1 MKKRIIS
8 CILTVLI
15 LASVLPANAFAD
27 SSVIHRQIHIN
38 PLYKDVVDQKQLF
51 STLNGAPRL
60 YSDTQPQEAGSADEA
75 AVILRKGMENREARI
90 AIRCPAD
97 AITPT
102 DGILDEIVEKAM
114 EETGVPTQGDYI
126 RWTYAGW
133 SGSCSLESDDE
144 GLHYVFVYDCKYY
157 TTAAQEAEL
166 SEKID
171 SVLQSLDINDES
183 SDYDVIC
190 AVYDYICANVSYD
203 YDNLNDSEYLLKYT
217 AYAAMINKTAV
228 CQGYS
233 ALMYRMLQQKN
244 IDCRLIPGSNH
255 AWNIVAIDGVYY
267 NADSTWDAGR
277 DPKNY
282 AYFLCGDSDFA
293 EHTRYSEYSTEE
305 FYRLYPMAE
314 TKYVV
319 CPSHSY
325 GAWVTTKAPTCTE
338 SGIETRTCA
347 KCGASEDRAI
357 PATGHHYDAVAT
369 APTCTEKGYTTH
381 TCACGDSYTDSST
394 DALGHNYGA
403 WEQTKAPT
411 CTVKGTEVRI
421 CTRCN
426 ASETRN
432 VDALGHSFIHYAE
445 KAATCTTDG
454 WAAYDTCSRCG
465 YSTYRQIP
473 AAGHHYDAVATAPT
487 CTERGYTTHTC
498 VCGISYTD
506 SYTDAV
512 GHNYKAGIC
521 TICGAL
527 DPERRPASPQIMIT
541 TESGRPKISWD
552 AVNGADKYWVY
563 RSVDGETF
571 DYYTRTDKPSFTDG
585 STSIGT
591 TYHYAVKAVAVLGE
605 RDVSSGRSTAQSI
618 QCRPA
623 APSVSIYRAS
633 GKPQLKWNAVSGA
646 AKYWVYRS
654 TDGMNFKYYDSTAKT
669 SYTNTGALLGT
680 KYHYRVKAVA
690 VVNGKNVASAY
701 NGTKSLF
708 TTPAAP
714 GVSIYRV
721 NGKPQLKWS
730 AVTGAEKY
738 WIYRSTDGVNFKYY
752 DSTTGTSYTN
762 CIAASGTEY
771 YYKVKAAAVVN
782 GKDVASDFSNTK
794 SLFTTPA
801 APSVSITTSKGKP
814 KLTWKAVKGAD
825 NYYIYRST
833 DGKNFKYYNE
843 TDEAGYTNYSTNI
856 GTTYYYKVRAVK
868 TIDGNDHK
876 SDFSAVRSIQCRPAA
891 VNLSISRSYGKPKL
905 TWDAVADADKYWIYR
920 SIDGKNFKCYDTT
933 TKTSYINSGAAFNT
947 IYCYKVKAVKVV
959 NGRNVVSGSGSA
971 KSVITAL
978 AKPSVSI
985 TTSDGKPY
993 ISWDAVDGATG
1004 YYVFRSTDGK
1014 NYSVLGYTTR
1024 TNYTNTAS
1032 NAGTTYYY
1040 KVKADSSNTKTAICA
1055 NSDKTAEKLVE
1066 QAKSWLGCKE
1076 SDGSNEEIIDTYNG
1090 HEPVARGLKLGYKD
1104 PWCAA
1109 FVSACAIKTGMT
1121 DIIPTECGC
1130 GTMVKLFKKLGA
1142 WDENDGRIPNVG
1154 DIIFFDWDDSG
1165 YGDNDGFPGHVG
1177 IVEKVSGT
1185 EITVIDGNNKNDAV
1199 ERRTVQ
1205 INGRFIRGYGVPK
1218 YSGFRSGD
1226 TRSDYSNAVSVRCG
1240 LTAPT
1245 PSITTSEGKPKL
1257 TWSAVPGAAKYWVYR
1272 STDGKSFS
1280 YLNSTVG
1287 TSYTDSDA
1295 KKNTKYYYKVKAV
1308 YSSNSDMNSALSA
1321 AVSIKATK

>member
-102 DGILDEIVEKAM
+102 DGILDEIAEKAM

-133 SGSCSLESDDE
+133 SGSYSLESDDE

-267 NADSTWDAGR
+267 NADSTWDAGK

-347 KCGASEDRAI
+347 KCGVSENRAI

-381 TCACGDSYTDSST
+381 TCACGDSYTDSS
-394 DALGHNYGA
+394 
-403 WEQTKAPT
+403 
-411 CTVKGTEVRI
+411 
-421 CTRCN
+421 
-426 ASETRN
+426 
-432 VDALGHSFIHYAE
+432 
-445 KAATCTTDG
+445 
-454 WAAYDTCSRCG
+454 
-465 YSTYRQIP
+465 
-473 AAGHHYDAVATAPT
+473 
-487 CTERGYTTHTC
+487 
-498 VCGISYTD
+498 
-506 SYTDAV
+506 TDAV

-541 TESGRPKISWD
+541 TESGRPKISWN

-571 DYYTRTDKPSFTDG
+571 DYYARTDKPSFTDG

-591 TYHYAVKAVAVLGE
+591 TYYYAVKAVAVLGG

-654 TDGMNFKYYDSTAKT
+654 TDGVNFKYYDSTAKT

-690 VVNGKNVASAY
+690 VVNGKNVASADS
-701 NGTKSLF
+701 GTKSLF

-825 NYYIYRST
+825 KYYIYRST

-920 SIDGKNFKCYDTT
+920 STDGKNFKCYDTT

-1040 KVKADSSNTKTAICA
+1040 KVKADNSNTKTAICA

-1287 TSYTDSDA
+1287 TSYTDSGA

>member
-90 AIRCPAD
+90 AFRCPAD

-102 DGILDEIVEKAM
+102 DGILDEIAEKAM

-133 SGSCSLESDDE
+133 NGSYSLESDDE

-293 EHTRYSEYSTEE
+293 GHTRYSEYSTEE
-305 FYRLYPMAE
+305 FYRLYPMAK

-394 DALGHNYGA
+394 DA
-403 WEQTKAPT
+403 
-411 CTVKGTEVRI
+411 
-421 CTRCN
+421 
-426 ASETRN
+426 
-432 VDALGHSFIHYAE
+432 
-445 KAATCTTDG
+445 
-454 WAAYDTCSRCG
+454 
-465 YSTYRQIP
+465 
-473 AAGHHYDAVATAPT
+473 
-487 CTERGYTTHTC
+487 
-498 VCGISYTD
+498 
-506 SYTDAV
+506 V

-541 TESGRPKISWD
+541 TESGRPKISWN
-552 AVNGADKYWVY
+552 AVNGADKYWIY
-563 RSVDGETF
+563 RSVDGVTF
-571 DYYTRTDKPSFTDG
+571 DYYARTDKPSFTDG

-591 TYHYAVKAVAVLGE
+591 TYHYAVKAVAVLGG

-623 APSVSIYRAS
+623 APSVRIYRVN

-654 TDGMNFKYYDSTAKT
+654 TDGVNFKYYDSTAKT
-669 SYTNTGALLGT
+669 SYANTGALLGT

-825 NYYIYRST
+825 KYYIYRST

-920 SIDGKNFKCYDTT
+920 STDGKNFKCYDTT

>member
-1 MKKRIIS
+1 M
-8 CILTVLI
+8 LI

-51 STLNGAPRL
+51 STLNSAPRL

-102 DGILDEIVEKAM
+102 DGILDEIAEKAM

-305 FYRLYPMAE
+305 FYRLYPMAK

-347 KCGASEDRAI
+347 KCGVSENRAI

-381 TCACGDSYTDSST
+381 TCACG
-394 DALGHNYGA
+394 L
-403 WEQTKAPT
+403 
-411 CTVKGTEVRI
+411 
-421 CTRCN
+421 
-426 ASETRN
+426 
-432 VDALGHSFIHYAE
+432 
-445 KAATCTTDG
+445 
-454 WAAYDTCSRCG
+454 
-465 YSTYRQIP
+465 
-473 AAGHHYDAVATAPT
+473 
-487 CTERGYTTHTC
+487 
-498 VCGISYTD
+498 SYTD

-527 DPERRPASPQIMIT
+527 DLERRPASPQIMIT
-541 TESGRPKISWD
+541 TESGRPKISWN
-552 AVNGADKYWVY
+552 AINGADKYWVY

-591 TYHYAVKAVAVLGE
+591 TYYYAVKAVAVLGG

-654 TDGMNFKYYDSTAKT
+654 TDGVNFKYYDSTTKT

-690 VVNGKNVASAY
+690 VVNGKNVASADS
-701 NGTKSLF
+701 GTKSLF

-825 NYYIYRST
+825 KYWIYRST

-920 SIDGKNFKCYDTT
+920 STDGKNFKCYDTT

>member
-133 SGSCSLESDDE
+133 SGSYSLESDDE
-144 GLHYVFVYDCKYY
+144 GLYYVFVYDCKYY

-267 NADSTWDAGR
+267 NVDSTWDAGR

-305 FYRLYPMAE
+305 FYCLYPMAE

-347 KCGASEDRAI
+347 KCGVSENRA
-357 PATGHHYDAVAT
+357 
-369 APTCTEKGYTTH
+369 
-381 TCACGDSYTDSST
+381 
-394 DALGHNYGA
+394 
-403 WEQTKAPT
+403 
-411 CTVKGTEVRI
+411 
-421 CTRCN
+421 
-426 ASETRN
+426 
-432 VDALGHSFIHYAE
+432 
-445 KAATCTTDG
+445 
-454 WAAYDTCSRCG
+454 
-465 YSTYRQIP
+465 IP

-498 VCGISYTD
+498 VCGLSYTD
-506 SYTDAV
+506 SYTDAA

-541 TESGRPKISWD
+541 TESGRPKISWN

-571 DYYTRTDKPSFTDG
+571 DYYARTDKPSFTDG

-591 TYHYAVKAVAVLGE
+591 TYYYAVKAVAVLGG

-654 TDGMNFKYYDSTAKT
+654 TDGVNFKYYDSTAKT

-690 VVNGKNVASAY
+690 VVNGKNVASADS
-701 NGTKSLF
+701 GTKSLF

-920 SIDGKNFKCYDTT
+920 STDGKNFKCYDTT

-959 NGRNVVSGSGSA
+959 NGRNVASGSGSA

-1040 KVKADSSNTKTAICA
+1040 KVKADNSNTKTAICA

-1287 TSYTDSDA
+1287 TSYTDSGA

>member
-102 DGILDEIVEKAM
+102 DGILDEIAEKAM

-166 SEKID
+166 SKKID

-347 KCGASEDRAI
+347 KCGVSENRAI

-381 TCACGDSYTDSST
+381 TCACG
-394 DALGHNYGA
+394 L
-403 WEQTKAPT
+403 
-411 CTVKGTEVRI
+411 
-421 CTRCN
+421 
-426 ASETRN
+426 
-432 VDALGHSFIHYAE
+432 
-445 KAATCTTDG
+445 
-454 WAAYDTCSRCG
+454 
-465 YSTYRQIP
+465 
-473 AAGHHYDAVATAPT
+473 
-487 CTERGYTTHTC
+487 
-498 VCGISYTD
+498 SYTD

-541 TESGRPKISWD
+541 TESGRPKISWN
-552 AVNGADKYWVY
+552 AVNGADKYWIY

-571 DYYTRTDKPSFTDG
+571 DYYARTDKPSFTDG

-591 TYHYAVKAVAVLGE
+591 TYYYAVKAVAVLGG

-623 APSVSIYRAS
+623 APSVRIYRVN

-646 AKYWVYRS
+646 AEYWVYRS
-654 TDGMNFKYYDSTAKT
+654 TDGVNFKYYDSTAKT

-794 SLFTTPA
+794 SLFTTPE

-825 NYYIYRST
+825 KYYIYRST

-920 SIDGKNFKCYDTT
+920 STDGKNFKYYDTT

-1040 KVKADSSNTKTAICA
+1040 KVKADNSNTKTAICA

-1308 YSSNSDMNSALSA
+1308 YSSNSDMNSARSA

>member
-102 DGILDEIVEKAM
+102 DGILDEIAEKAL

-133 SGSCSLESDDE
+133 SGSYSLESDDE

-203 YDNLNDSEYLLKYT
+203 YDNLDDSEYLLKYT

-305 FYRLYPMAE
+305 FYRLYPMAK

-347 KCGASEDRAI
+347 KCGVSENRAI
-357 PATGHHYDAVAT
+357 PATGHHYD
-369 APTCTEKGYTTH
+369 
-381 TCACGDSYTDSST
+381 S
-394 DALGHNYGA
+394 
-403 WEQTKAPT
+403 
-411 CTVKGTEVRI
+411 
-421 CTRCN
+421 
-426 ASETRN
+426 
-432 VDALGHSFIHYAE
+432 
-445 KAATCTTDG
+445 
-454 WAAYDTCSRCG
+454 
-465 YSTYRQIP
+465 
-473 AAGHHYDAVATAPT
+473 VATAPT

-498 VCGISYTD
+498 VCGLSYTD
-506 SYTDAV
+506 SYTDAA

-541 TESGRPKISWD
+541 TESGRPKISWN
-552 AVNGADKYWVY
+552 AVNGADKYWIY

-571 DYYTRTDKPSFTDG
+571 DYYARTDKPSFTDG

-591 TYHYAVKAVAVLGE
+591 TYYYAVKAVAVLGG
-605 RDVSSGRSTAQSI
+605 RDVPSGRSTAQSI

-654 TDGMNFKYYDSTAKT
+654 TDGVNFKYYDSTAKT

-690 VVNGKNVASAY
+690 VVNGKNVASADS
-701 NGTKSLF
+701 GTKSLF

-730 AVTGAEKY
+730 AVTGAAKY

-782 GKDVASDFSNTK
+782 GKDIASDFSNTK

-825 NYYIYRST
+825 KYYIYRST

-920 SIDGKNFKCYDTT
+920 STDGKNFKCYDTT
-933 TKTSYINSGAAFNT
+933 TKTIYINSGAAFNT

-1040 KVKADSSNTKTAICA
+1040 KVKADNSNTKTAICA

-1142 WDENDGRIPNVG
+1142 WDENDGRIPNMG

-1287 TSYTDSDA
+1287 TSYTDSGA
-1295 KKNTKYYYKVKAV
+1295 KKNTMYYYKVKAV

>member
-90 AIRCPAD
+90 EIRCPAD

-102 DGILDEIVEKAM
+102 DGILDEIAEKAM

-133 SGSCSLESDDE
+133 SGSYSLESDDE

-190 AVYDYICANVSYD
+190 AVYDYICTNVSYD

-267 NADSTWDAGR
+267 NADSTWDAGK

-314 TKYVV
+314 TKYAV

-325 GAWVTTKAPTCTE
+325 GAWEQTKAPTCTE

-347 KCGASEDRAI
+347 KCGVSENRAI
-357 PATGHHYDAVAT
+357 PAT
-369 APTCTEKGYTTH
+369 
-381 TCACGDSYTDSST
+381 
-394 DALGHNYGA
+394 
-403 WEQTKAPT
+403 
-411 CTVKGTEVRI
+411 
-421 CTRCN
+421 
-426 ASETRN
+426 
-432 VDALGHSFIHYAE
+432 
-445 KAATCTTDG
+445 
-454 WAAYDTCSRCG
+454 
-465 YSTYRQIP
+465 
-473 AAGHHYDAVATAPT
+473 GHHYDAVATAPT

-498 VCGISYTD
+498 ACGLSYTD
-506 SYTDAV
+506 SYTDAA

-541 TESGRPKISWD
+541 TESGRPKISWN

-571 DYYTRTDKPSFTDG
+571 DYYARTDKPSFTDG

-591 TYHYAVKAVAVLGE
+591 TYYYAVKAVAVLGG

-654 TDGMNFKYYDSTAKT
+654 TDGVNFKYYDSTAKT

-690 VVNGKNVASAY
+690 VVNGKNVASADS
-701 NGTKSLF
+701 GTKSLF

-730 AVTGAEKY
+730 AVTGAAKY

-920 SIDGKNFKCYDTT
+920 STDGKNFKCYDTT

-1040 KVKADSSNTKTAICA
+1040 KVKADNSNTKTAICA

-1185 EITVIDGNNKNDAV
+1185 KITVIDGNNKNDAV

-1287 TSYTDSDA
+1287 TSYTDSGA

-1308 YSSNSDMNSALSA
+1308 YSSNSDLNSARSA

>member
-102 DGILDEIVEKAM
+102 DGILDEIAEKAM

-133 SGSCSLESDDE
+133 SGSYSLESDDE

-305 FYRLYPMAE
+305 FYRLYPMAK

-347 KCGASEDRAI
+347 KCGVSENRAI

-381 TCACGDSYTDSST
+381 TCACGDSYTDSS
-394 DALGHNYGA
+394 
-403 WEQTKAPT
+403 
-411 CTVKGTEVRI
+411 
-421 CTRCN
+421 
-426 ASETRN
+426 
-432 VDALGHSFIHYAE
+432 
-445 KAATCTTDG
+445 
-454 WAAYDTCSRCG
+454 
-465 YSTYRQIP
+465 
-473 AAGHHYDAVATAPT
+473 
-487 CTERGYTTHTC
+487 
-498 VCGISYTD
+498 
-506 SYTDAV
+506 TDAV

-571 DYYTRTDKPSFTDG
+571 DYYARTDKPSFTDG

-591 TYHYAVKAVAVLGE
+591 TYYYAVKAVAVLGG

-623 APSVSIYRAS
+623 APSVSIYRVN

-654 TDGMNFKYYDSTAKT
+654 TDGVNFKYYDSTAKT

-771 YYKVKAAAVVN
+771 YYKVKAAAVEN
-782 GKDVASDFSNTK
+782 GKNVASDFSNTK

-825 NYYIYRST
+825 KYYIYRST

-920 SIDGKNFKCYDTT
+920 STDGKNFKCYDTT

-1040 KVKADSSNTKTAICA
+1040 KVKADNSNTKTAICA

-1142 WDENDGRIPNVG
+1142 WDENDGRIPNIG

-1185 EITVIDGNNKNDAV
+1185 KITVIDGNNKNDAV

-1287 TSYTDSDA
+1287 TSYTDSGA

-1308 YSSNSDMNSALSA
+1308 YSSNSDMNSARSA

>member
-347 KCGASEDRAI
+347 KCGVSENRAI

-381 TCACGDSYTDSST
+381 TCACGD
-394 DALGHNYGA
+394 
-403 WEQTKAPT
+403 
-411 CTVKGTEVRI
+411 
-421 CTRCN
+421 
-426 ASETRN
+426 
-432 VDALGHSFIHYAE
+432 
-445 KAATCTTDG
+445 
-454 WAAYDTCSRCG
+454 
-465 YSTYRQIP
+465 
-473 AAGHHYDAVATAPT
+473 
-487 CTERGYTTHTC
+487 
-498 VCGISYTD
+498 SYTD

-541 TESGRPKISWD
+541 TESGRPKISWN
-552 AVNGADKYWVY
+552 AVNGADKYWIY

-571 DYYTRTDKPSFTDG
+571 DYYARTDKPSFTDG

-591 TYHYAVKAVAVLGE
+591 TYYYAVKAVAVLGG

-654 TDGMNFKYYDSTAKT
+654 TDGVNFKYYDSTAKT

-690 VVNGKNVASAY
+690 VVNGKNVASADS
-701 NGTKSLF
+701 GTKSLF

-730 AVTGAEKY
+730 AVTGAAKY

-771 YYKVKAAAVVN
+771 YYKVKAAAVEN
-782 GKDVASDFSNTK
+782 GKNVASDFSNTK

-825 NYYIYRST
+825 KYYIYRST

-920 SIDGKNFKCYDTT
+920 STDGKNFKCYDTT

-1040 KVKADSSNTKTAICA
+1040 KVKADNSNTKTAICA

>member
-102 DGILDEIVEKAM
+102 DGILDEIAEKAM

-133 SGSCSLESDDE
+133 SGSYSLESDDE

-394 DALGHNYGA
+394 DA
-403 WEQTKAPT
+403 
-411 CTVKGTEVRI
+411 
-421 CTRCN
+421 
-426 ASETRN
+426 
-432 VDALGHSFIHYAE
+432 
-445 KAATCTTDG
+445 
-454 WAAYDTCSRCG
+454 
-465 YSTYRQIP
+465 
-473 AAGHHYDAVATAPT
+473 
-487 CTERGYTTHTC
+487 
-498 VCGISYTD
+498 
-506 SYTDAV
+506 V

-541 TESGRPKISWD
+541 TESGRPKISWN

-571 DYYTRTDKPSFTDG
+571 DYYARTDKPSFTDG

-591 TYHYAVKAVAVLGE
+591 TYHYAVRAVAVLGG

-654 TDGMNFKYYDSTAKT
+654 TDGVNFKYYDSTAKT

-825 NYYIYRST
+825 NYWIYRST

-920 SIDGKNFKCYDTT
+920 STDGKNFKCYDTT

-1040 KVKADSSNTKTAICA
+1040 KVKADNSNTKTAICA

-1177 IVEKVSGT
+1177 VVEKVSGT
-1185 EITVIDGNNKNDAV
+1185 KITVIDGNNKNDAV

-1287 TSYTDSDA
+1287 TSYTDSGA

-1308 YSSNSDMNSALSA
+1308 YSSNSDMNSARSA

>member
-90 AIRCPAD
+90 AISCPAD

-102 DGILDEIVEKAM
+102 DGVLDEIAEKAM

-133 SGSCSLESDDE
+133 SGSYSLESDDE
-144 GLHYVFVYDCKYY
+144 GRHYVFVYDCKYY

-282 AYFLCGDSDFA
+282 AYFLCGDTDFA

-347 KCGASEDRAI
+347 KCGVSENRAI

-381 TCACGDSYTDSST
+381 TCACGDSYTDSS
-394 DALGHNYGA
+394 
-403 WEQTKAPT
+403 
-411 CTVKGTEVRI
+411 
-421 CTRCN
+421 
-426 ASETRN
+426 
-432 VDALGHSFIHYAE
+432 
-445 KAATCTTDG
+445 
-454 WAAYDTCSRCG
+454 
-465 YSTYRQIP
+465 
-473 AAGHHYDAVATAPT
+473 
-487 CTERGYTTHTC
+487 
-498 VCGISYTD
+498 
-506 SYTDAV
+506 TDAV

-541 TESGRPKISWD
+541 TESGRPKISWN

-571 DYYTRTDKPSFTDG
+571 DYYARTDKPSFTDG

-591 TYHYAVKAVAVLGE
+591 TYHYAVRAVAVLGG
-605 RDVSSGRSTAQSI
+605 RDVPSGRSTAQSI

-654 TDGMNFKYYDSTAKT
+654 TDGVNFKYYDSTAKT

-690 VVNGKNVASAY
+690 VVNDKNVASADS
-701 NGTKSLF
+701 GTKSLF

-730 AVTGAEKY
+730 AVTGAAKY

-771 YYKVKAAAVVN
+771 YYKVKAAAVEN
-782 GKDVASDFSNTK
+782 GKNVASDFSNTK

-920 SIDGKNFKCYDTT
+920 STDGKNFKYYDTT

-1040 KVKADSSNTKTAICA
+1040 KVKADNSNTKTAICA

-1185 EITVIDGNNKNDAV
+1185 KITVIDGNNKNDAV

-1257 TWSAVPGAAKYWVYR
+1257 TWSAVPGAEKYWVYR

-1287 TSYTDSDA
+1287 TSYTDSGA

-1308 YSSNSDMNSALSA
+1308 YSSNSDLNSARSA

>member
-102 DGILDEIVEKAM
+102 DGILDEIAEKAM

-347 KCGASEDRAI
+347 KCGVSENRAI
-357 PATGHHYDAVAT
+357 PAT
-369 APTCTEKGYTTH
+369 
-381 TCACGDSYTDSST
+381 
-394 DALGHNYGA
+394 
-403 WEQTKAPT
+403 
-411 CTVKGTEVRI
+411 
-421 CTRCN
+421 
-426 ASETRN
+426 
-432 VDALGHSFIHYAE
+432 
-445 KAATCTTDG
+445 
-454 WAAYDTCSRCG
+454 
-465 YSTYRQIP
+465 
-473 AAGHHYDAVATAPT
+473 GHHYDAVATAPT

-541 TESGRPKISWD
+541 TESGRPKISWN

-591 TYHYAVKAVAVLGE
+591 TYYYAVKAVAVLGG

-623 APSVSIYRAS
+623 APSVRIYRVN

-654 TDGMNFKYYDSTAKT
+654 TDGVNFKYYDSTAKT

-701 NGTKSLF
+701 SGTKSLF

-714 GVSIYRV
+714 DVSIYRV
-721 NGKPQLKWS
+721 NGKPQLKWD

-782 GKDVASDFSNTK
+782 GKDVASNFSNTK

-825 NYYIYRST
+825 NYWIYRST

-959 NGRNVVSGSGSA
+959 NGRNVASGSGSA

-1040 KVKADSSNTKTAICA
+1040 KVKADNSSTKTAICA

-1185 EITVIDGNNKNDAV
+1185 QITVIDGNNKNDAV

>member
-102 DGILDEIVEKAM
+102 DGILDEIAEKAM

-133 SGSCSLESDDE
+133 SGSYSLESDDE

-347 KCGASEDRAI
+347 KCGVSENRAI

-381 TCACGDSYTDSST
+381 TCACGDSYTDSS
-394 DALGHNYGA
+394 
-403 WEQTKAPT
+403 
-411 CTVKGTEVRI
+411 
-421 CTRCN
+421 
-426 ASETRN
+426 
-432 VDALGHSFIHYAE
+432 
-445 KAATCTTDG
+445 
-454 WAAYDTCSRCG
+454 
-465 YSTYRQIP
+465 
-473 AAGHHYDAVATAPT
+473 
-487 CTERGYTTHTC
+487 
-498 VCGISYTD
+498 
-506 SYTDAV
+506 TDAV

-541 TESGRPKISWD
+541 TESGRPKISWN

-571 DYYTRTDKPSFTDG
+571 DYYARTDKPSFTDG

-654 TDGMNFKYYDSTAKT
+654 TDGVNFKYYDSTAKT

-690 VVNGKNVASAY
+690 VVNGKNVASADS
-701 NGTKSLF
+701 GTKSLF

-825 NYYIYRST
+825 KYYIYRST

-920 SIDGKNFKCYDTT
+920 STDGKNFKYYDTT

-1142 WDENDGRIPNVG
+1142 WDENDGRIPNIG

-1287 TSYTDSDA
+1287 TSYTDSGA

>member
-51 STLNGAPRL
+51 STLNSAPRL

-102 DGILDEIVEKAM
+102 DGILDEIAEKAM

-133 SGSCSLESDDE
+133 SGSYSLESDDE
-144 GLHYVFVYDCKYY
+144 GRHYVFVYDCKYY

-305 FYRLYPMAE
+305 FYRLYPMAK

-347 KCGASEDRAI
+347 KCGVSENRAI

-381 TCACGDSYTDSST
+381 TCACGD
-394 DALGHNYGA
+394 
-403 WEQTKAPT
+403 
-411 CTVKGTEVRI
+411 
-421 CTRCN
+421 
-426 ASETRN
+426 
-432 VDALGHSFIHYAE
+432 
-445 KAATCTTDG
+445 
-454 WAAYDTCSRCG
+454 
-465 YSTYRQIP
+465 
-473 AAGHHYDAVATAPT
+473 
-487 CTERGYTTHTC
+487 
-498 VCGISYTD
+498 SYTD

-541 TESGRPKISWD
+541 TESGRPKISWN

-571 DYYTRTDKPSFTDG
+571 DYYARTDKPSFTDG

-591 TYHYAVKAVAVLGE
+591 TYYYAVKAVAVLGG

-623 APSVSIYRAS
+623 APSVRIYRVN

-654 TDGMNFKYYDSTAKT
+654 TDGVNFKYYDSTAKT

-825 NYYIYRST
+825 NYWIYRST

-920 SIDGKNFKCYDTT
+920 STDGKNFKCYDTT

-1040 KVKADSSNTKTAICA
+1040 KVKADNSNTKTAICA

-1185 EITVIDGNNKNDAV
+1185 QITVIDGNNKNDAV

-1287 TSYTDSDA
+1287 TSYTDSGA

>member
-102 DGILDEIVEKAM
+102 DGILDEIAEKAM

-133 SGSCSLESDDE
+133 SGSYSLESDDE

-394 DALGHNYGA
+394 DA
-403 WEQTKAPT
+403 
-411 CTVKGTEVRI
+411 
-421 CTRCN
+421 
-426 ASETRN
+426 
-432 VDALGHSFIHYAE
+432 
-445 KAATCTTDG
+445 
-454 WAAYDTCSRCG
+454 
-465 YSTYRQIP
+465 
-473 AAGHHYDAVATAPT
+473 
-487 CTERGYTTHTC
+487 
-498 VCGISYTD
+498 
-506 SYTDAV
+506 V

-571 DYYTRTDKPSFTDG
+571 DYYARTDKPSFTDG

-591 TYHYAVKAVAVLGE
+591 TYHYAVRAVAVLGG

-623 APSVSIYRAS
+623 APSVRIYRVN

-654 TDGMNFKYYDSTAKT
+654 TDGVNFKYYDSTAKT

-825 NYYIYRST
+825 NYWIYRST

-920 SIDGKNFKCYDTT
+920 STDGKNFKCYDTT

-1040 KVKADSSNTKTAICA
+1040 KVKADNSNTKTAICA

-1177 IVEKVSGT
+1177 VVEKVSGT
-1185 EITVIDGNNKNDAV
+1185 KITVIDGNNKNDAV

-1287 TSYTDSDA
+1287 TSYTDSGA

-1308 YSSNSDMNSALSA
+1308 YSSNSDMNSARSA

>member
-1 MKKRIIS
+1 M
-8 CILTVLI
+8 LI

-90 AIRCPAD
+90 AFRCPAD

-102 DGILDEIVEKAM
+102 DGILDEIAEKAM

-267 NADSTWDAGR
+267 NADSTWDAGK

-347 KCGASEDRAI
+347 KCGVSENRAI

-381 TCACGDSYTDSST
+381 TCACGDSYTDSS
-394 DALGHNYGA
+394 
-403 WEQTKAPT
+403 
-411 CTVKGTEVRI
+411 
-421 CTRCN
+421 
-426 ASETRN
+426 
-432 VDALGHSFIHYAE
+432 
-445 KAATCTTDG
+445 
-454 WAAYDTCSRCG
+454 
-465 YSTYRQIP
+465 
-473 AAGHHYDAVATAPT
+473 
-487 CTERGYTTHTC
+487 
-498 VCGISYTD
+498 
-506 SYTDAV
+506 TDAV

-541 TESGRPKISWD
+541 TESGRPKISWN
-552 AVNGADKYWVY
+552 AVNGADKYWIY
-563 RSVDGETF
+563 RSVDGVTF
-571 DYYTRTDKPSFTDG
+571 DYYARTDKPSFTDG

-591 TYHYAVKAVAVLGE
+591 TYYYAVKAVAVLGG

-654 TDGMNFKYYDSTAKT
+654 TDGVNFKYYDSTAKT

-690 VVNGKNVASAY
+690 VVNGKNVASADS
-701 NGTKSLF
+701 GTKSLF

-825 NYYIYRST
+825 KYWIYRST

-920 SIDGKNFKCYDTT
+920 STDGKNFKCYDTT

-1040 KVKADSSNTKTAICA
+1040 KVKADNSNTKTAICA

-1165 YGDNDGFPGHVG
+1165 YGDNDGSPGHVG

-1287 TSYTDSDA
+1287 TSYTDSGA

-1308 YSSNSDMNSALSA
+1308 YSSNSDLNSARSA

>member
-369 APTCTEKGYTTH
+369 APTCTE
-381 TCACGDSYTDSST
+381 
-394 DALGHNYGA
+394 
-403 WEQTKAPT
+403 
-411 CTVKGTEVRI
+411 
-421 CTRCN
+421 
-426 ASETRN
+426 
-432 VDALGHSFIHYAE
+432 
-445 KAATCTTDG
+445 
-454 WAAYDTCSRCG
+454 
-465 YSTYRQIP
+465 
-473 AAGHHYDAVATAPT
+473 
-487 CTERGYTTHTC
+487 RGYTTHTC
-498 VCGISYTD
+498 VCGLSYTD

-541 TESGRPKISWD
+541 TESGRPKISWN
-552 AVNGADKYWVY
+552 AVNGADKYWIY
-563 RSVDGETF
+563 RSVDGVTF
-571 DYYTRTDKPSFTDG
+571 DYYARTDKPSFTDG

-591 TYHYAVKAVAVLGE
+591 TYYYAVKAVAVLGG

-646 AKYWVYRS
+646 AEYWVYRS
-654 TDGMNFKYYDSTAKT
+654 TDGVNFKYYDSTAKT

-920 SIDGKNFKCYDTT
+920 STDGKNFKCYDTT

-1040 KVKADSSNTKTAICA
+1040 KVKADNLNTKTAICA

-1185 EITVIDGNNKNDAV
+1185 QITVIDGNNKNDAV

-1280 YLNSTVG
+1280 YLNSTAG
-1287 TSYTDSDA
+1287 TSYTDSGA

-1308 YSSNSDMNSALSA
+1308 YSSNSDLNSARSA

>member
-314 TKYVV
+314 TKYAV

-325 GAWVTTKAPTCTE
+325 GAWEQTKAPTCTE

-347 KCGASEDRAI
+347 KCGVSENRAI

-381 TCACGDSYTDSST
+381 TCACGDSYTDSS
-394 DALGHNYGA
+394 
-403 WEQTKAPT
+403 
-411 CTVKGTEVRI
+411 
-421 CTRCN
+421 
-426 ASETRN
+426 
-432 VDALGHSFIHYAE
+432 
-445 KAATCTTDG
+445 
-454 WAAYDTCSRCG
+454 
-465 YSTYRQIP
+465 
-473 AAGHHYDAVATAPT
+473 
-487 CTERGYTTHTC
+487 
-498 VCGISYTD
+498 
-506 SYTDAV
+506 TDAV

-541 TESGRPKISWD
+541 TESGRPKISWN
-552 AVNGADKYWVY
+552 AVNGADKYWIY

-571 DYYTRTDKPSFTDG
+571 DYYARTDKPSFTDG

-591 TYHYAVKAVAVLGE
+591 TYYYAVKAVAVLGG

-825 NYYIYRST
+825 KYWIYRST

-920 SIDGKNFKCYDTT
+920 STDGKNFKCYDTT

-1040 KVKADSSNTKTAICA
+1040 KVKADNSNTKTAICA

-1185 EITVIDGNNKNDAV
+1185 KITVIDGNNKNDAV

-1287 TSYTDSDA
+1287 TSYTDSGA

>member
-90 AIRCPAD
+90 AFRCPAD

-102 DGILDEIVEKAM
+102 DGILDEIAEKAM

-133 SGSCSLESDDE
+133 NGSYSLESDDE

-347 KCGASEDRAI
+347 KCGVSENRAI

-381 TCACGDSYTDSST
+381 TCACGDSYTDSS
-394 DALGHNYGA
+394 
-403 WEQTKAPT
+403 
-411 CTVKGTEVRI
+411 
-421 CTRCN
+421 
-426 ASETRN
+426 
-432 VDALGHSFIHYAE
+432 
-445 KAATCTTDG
+445 
-454 WAAYDTCSRCG
+454 
-465 YSTYRQIP
+465 
-473 AAGHHYDAVATAPT
+473 
-487 CTERGYTTHTC
+487 
-498 VCGISYTD
+498 
-506 SYTDAV
+506 TDAV

-541 TESGRPKISWD
+541 TESGRPKISWN
-552 AVNGADKYWVY
+552 AVNGADKYWIY

-571 DYYTRTDKPSFTDG
+571 DYYARTDKPSFTDG

-591 TYHYAVKAVAVLGE
+591 TYYYAVKAVAVLGG

-654 TDGMNFKYYDSTAKT
+654 TDGVNFKYYDSTAKT

-701 NGTKSLF
+701 SGTKSLF

-714 GVSIYRV
+714 DVSIYRV

-825 NYYIYRST
+825 NYWIYRST

-920 SIDGKNFKCYDTT
+920 STDGKNFKCYDTT

-1287 TSYTDSDA
+1287 TSYTDSGA

>member
-1 MKKRIIS
+1 M
-8 CILTVLI
+8 LI

-133 SGSCSLESDDE
+133 SGSYSLESDDE

-228 CQGYS
+228 CQGYC

-314 TKYVV
+314 TKYAV

-347 KCGASEDRAI
+347 KCGVSENRAI
-357 PATGHHYDAVAT
+357 PAT
-369 APTCTEKGYTTH
+369 
-381 TCACGDSYTDSST
+381 
-394 DALGHNYGA
+394 
-403 WEQTKAPT
+403 
-411 CTVKGTEVRI
+411 
-421 CTRCN
+421 
-426 ASETRN
+426 
-432 VDALGHSFIHYAE
+432 
-445 KAATCTTDG
+445 
-454 WAAYDTCSRCG
+454 
-465 YSTYRQIP
+465 
-473 AAGHHYDAVATAPT
+473 GHHYDAVATAPT

-498 VCGISYTD
+498 VCGLSYTD

-541 TESGRPKISWD
+541 TESGRPKISWN

-571 DYYTRTDKPSFTDG
+571 DYYARTDKPSFTDG

-591 TYHYAVKAVAVLGE
+591 TYYYAVKAVAVLGG

-654 TDGMNFKYYDSTAKT
+654 TDGVNFKYYDSTAKT

-690 VVNGKNVASAY
+690 VVNGKNVASADS
-701 NGTKSLF
+701 GTKSLF

-730 AVTGAEKY
+730 AVTGAAKY

-782 GKDVASDFSNTK
+782 GKDIASDFSNTK

-825 NYYIYRST
+825 KYYIYRST

-920 SIDGKNFKCYDTT
+920 STDGKNFKYYDTT

-959 NGRNVVSGSGSA
+959 NGRNVASGSGSA

-1040 KVKADSSNTKTAICA
+1040 KVKADNSNTKTAICA

-1185 EITVIDGNNKNDAV
+1185 KITVIDGNNKNDAV

-1287 TSYTDSDA
+1287 TSYTDSGA

>member
-133 SGSCSLESDDE
+133 SGSYSLESDDE
-144 GLHYVFVYDCKYY
+144 GLYYVFVYDCKYY

-314 TKYVV
+314 KKYAV

-347 KCGASEDRAI
+347 KCGVSENRAI
-357 PATGHHYDAVAT
+357 PATGHNYDAVAT

-381 TCACGDSYTDSST
+381 TCACG
-394 DALGHNYGA
+394 L
-403 WEQTKAPT
+403 
-411 CTVKGTEVRI
+411 
-421 CTRCN
+421 
-426 ASETRN
+426 
-432 VDALGHSFIHYAE
+432 
-445 KAATCTTDG
+445 
-454 WAAYDTCSRCG
+454 
-465 YSTYRQIP
+465 
-473 AAGHHYDAVATAPT
+473 
-487 CTERGYTTHTC
+487 
-498 VCGISYTD
+498 SYTD
-506 SYTDAV
+506 SYTDAA

-541 TESGRPKISWD
+541 TESGRPKISWN
-552 AVNGADKYWVY
+552 AVNGADKYWIY

-571 DYYTRTDKPSFTDG
+571 DYYARTDKPSFTDG

-591 TYHYAVKAVAVLGE
+591 TYYYAVKAVAVLGG

-654 TDGMNFKYYDSTAKT
+654 TDGVNFKYYDSTAKT

-701 NGTKSLF
+701 SGTKSLF

-730 AVTGAEKY
+730 AVTGAAKY

-782 GKDVASDFSNTK
+782 GKDIASDFSNTK

-825 NYYIYRST
+825 KYWVYRST

-876 SDFSAVRSIQCRPAA
+876 SDFSAVRSVQCRPAA

-920 SIDGKNFKCYDTT
+920 STDGKNFKCYDTT

-1040 KVKADSSNTKTAICA
+1040 KVKADNSNTKTAICA

-1130 GTMVKLFKKLGA
+1130 GTMVKLFKKIGA

-1154 DIIFFDWDDSG
+1154 DIIFFDWDDCG

-1218 YSGFRSGD
+1218 YSGFRSAD

-1287 TSYTDSDA
+1287 TSYTDSGA
-1295 KKNTKYYYKVKAV
+1295 KKNTKYHYKVKAV

>member
-51 STLNGAPRL
+51 STLNSAPRL

-102 DGILDEIVEKAM
+102 DGILDEIAEKAM

-133 SGSCSLESDDE
+133 SGSYSLESDDE

-277 DPKNY
+277 GPKNY

-305 FYRLYPMAE
+305 FYRLYPMAK

-347 KCGASEDRAI
+347 KCGVSENRAI

-381 TCACGDSYTDSST
+381 TCACGDSYTDSS
-394 DALGHNYGA
+394 
-403 WEQTKAPT
+403 
-411 CTVKGTEVRI
+411 
-421 CTRCN
+421 
-426 ASETRN
+426 
-432 VDALGHSFIHYAE
+432 
-445 KAATCTTDG
+445 
-454 WAAYDTCSRCG
+454 
-465 YSTYRQIP
+465 
-473 AAGHHYDAVATAPT
+473 
-487 CTERGYTTHTC
+487 
-498 VCGISYTD
+498 
-506 SYTDAV
+506 TDAV

-541 TESGRPKISWD
+541 TESGRPKISWN
-552 AVNGADKYWVY
+552 AINGADKYWIY
-563 RSVDGETF
+563 RSTDGKTF

-591 TYHYAVKAVAVLGE
+591 TYYYAVKAVAVLGG

-646 AKYWVYRS
+646 AEYWVYRS
-654 TDGMNFKYYDSTAKT
+654 TDGVNFKYYDSTAKT

-701 NGTKSLF
+701 SGTKSLF

-771 YYKVKAAAVVN
+771 YYKVKAAAVEN

-825 NYYIYRST
+825 KYYIYRST

-856 GTTYYYKVRAVK
+856 GTTYYYKVKAVK

-891 VNLSISRSYGKPKL
+891 VNLSISRSNGKPKL

-920 SIDGKNFKCYDTT
+920 STDGKNFKYYDTT

-1040 KVKADSSNTKTAICA
+1040 KVKADNSNTKTAICA

-1165 YGDNDGFPGHVG
+1165 YGDNDGSPGHVG

-1185 EITVIDGNNKNDAV
+1185 QITVIDGNNKNDAV

-1308 YSSNSDMNSALSA
+1308 YSSNSDMNSARSA

>member
-102 DGILDEIVEKAM
+102 DGILDEIAEKAM

-133 SGSCSLESDDE
+133 SGSYSLESDDE
-144 GLHYVFVYDCKYY
+144 GRHYVFVYDCKYY

-347 KCGASEDRAI
+347 KCGVSENRAI
-357 PATGHHYDAVAT
+357 PAT
-369 APTCTEKGYTTH
+369 
-381 TCACGDSYTDSST
+381 
-394 DALGHNYGA
+394 
-403 WEQTKAPT
+403 
-411 CTVKGTEVRI
+411 
-421 CTRCN
+421 
-426 ASETRN
+426 
-432 VDALGHSFIHYAE
+432 
-445 KAATCTTDG
+445 
-454 WAAYDTCSRCG
+454 
-465 YSTYRQIP
+465 
-473 AAGHHYDAVATAPT
+473 GHHYDAVATAPT

-498 VCGISYTD
+498 VCGLSYTD

-571 DYYTRTDKPSFTDG
+571 DYYARTDKPSFTDG

-654 TDGMNFKYYDSTAKT
+654 TDGVNFKYYDSTAKT

-701 NGTKSLF
+701 SGTKSLF

-825 NYYIYRST
+825 KYYIYRST

-920 SIDGKNFKCYDTT
+920 STDGKNFKCYDTT

-959 NGRNVVSGSGSA
+959 NGRNVASGSGSA

-1040 KVKADSSNTKTAICA
+1040 KVKADNSNTKTAICA

-1185 EITVIDGNNKNDAV
+1185 KITVIDGNNKNDAV

-1287 TSYTDSDA
+1287 TSYTDSGA

>member
-133 SGSCSLESDDE
+133 SGSYSLESDDE
-144 GLHYVFVYDCKYY
+144 GLYYVFVYDCKYY

-282 AYFLCGDSDFA
+282 AYFLCGDSDF
-293 EHTRYSEYSTEE
+293 EGHTRYSEYSTEE

-314 TKYVV
+314 KKYAV

-347 KCGASEDRAI
+347 KCGVSENRAI
-357 PATGHHYDAVAT
+357 PAT
-369 APTCTEKGYTTH
+369 
-381 TCACGDSYTDSST
+381 
-394 DALGHNYGA
+394 
-403 WEQTKAPT
+403 
-411 CTVKGTEVRI
+411 
-421 CTRCN
+421 
-426 ASETRN
+426 
-432 VDALGHSFIHYAE
+432 
-445 KAATCTTDG
+445 
-454 WAAYDTCSRCG
+454 
-465 YSTYRQIP
+465 
-473 AAGHHYDAVATAPT
+473 GHHYDAVATAPT

-498 VCGISYTD
+498 VCGLSYTD

-541 TESGRPKISWD
+541 TESGRPKISWN

-571 DYYTRTDKPSFTDG
+571 DYYARTDKPSFTDG

-591 TYHYAVKAVAVLGE
+591 TYHYAVKAVAVLGG

-654 TDGMNFKYYDSTAKT
+654 TDGVNFKYYDSTAKT

-690 VVNGKNVASAY
+690 VVNGKNVASADS
-701 NGTKSLF
+701 GTKSLF

-730 AVTGAEKY
+730 AVTGAAKY

-825 NYYIYRST
+825 KYYIYRST

-920 SIDGKNFKCYDTT
+920 STDGKNFKYYDTT

-978 AKPSVSI
+978 AKLSVSI

-1040 KVKADSSNTKTAICA
+1040 KVKADNSNTKTAICA

-1154 DIIFFDWDDSG
+1154 DIIFFEWDDSG

-1287 TSYTDSDA
+1287 TSYTDSGA

>member
-102 DGILDEIVEKAM
+102 DGILDEIAEKAM

-133 SGSCSLESDDE
+133 SGSYSLESDDE

-244 IDCRLIPGSNH
+244 IDCRLIPGSDH

-347 KCGASEDRAI
+347 KCGVSENRAI
-357 PATGHHYDAVAT
+357 PAT
-369 APTCTEKGYTTH
+369 
-381 TCACGDSYTDSST
+381 
-394 DALGHNYGA
+394 
-403 WEQTKAPT
+403 
-411 CTVKGTEVRI
+411 
-421 CTRCN
+421 
-426 ASETRN
+426 
-432 VDALGHSFIHYAE
+432 
-445 KAATCTTDG
+445 
-454 WAAYDTCSRCG
+454 
-465 YSTYRQIP
+465 
-473 AAGHHYDAVATAPT
+473 GHHYDAVATAPT

-498 VCGISYTD
+498 VCGLSYTD
-506 SYTDAV
+506 SYTDAA

-541 TESGRPKISWD
+541 TESGRPKISWN

-571 DYYTRTDKPSFTDG
+571 DYYARTDKPSFTDG

-591 TYHYAVKAVAVLGE
+591 TYYYAVKAVAVLGG

-654 TDGMNFKYYDSTAKT
+654 TDGVNFKYYDSTTKT

-690 VVNGKNVASAY
+690 VVNGKNVASADS
-701 NGTKSLF
+701 GTKSLF

-920 SIDGKNFKCYDTT
+920 STDGKNFKYYDTT

-1040 KVKADSSNTKTAICA
+1040 KVKADNSNTKTAICA

-1185 EITVIDGNNKNDAV
+1185 KITVIDGNNKNDAV

-1287 TSYTDSDA
+1287 TSYTDSGA

>member
-102 DGILDEIVEKAM
+102 DGILDEIAEKAM

-347 KCGASEDRAI
+347 KCGVSENRAI

-381 TCACGDSYTDSST
+381 TCACGDSYTDSS
-394 DALGHNYGA
+394 
-403 WEQTKAPT
+403 
-411 CTVKGTEVRI
+411 I
-421 CTRCN
+421 
-426 ASETRN
+426 
-432 VDALGHSFIHYAE
+432 
-445 KAATCTTDG
+445 
-454 WAAYDTCSRCG
+454 
-465 YSTYRQIP
+465 
-473 AAGHHYDAVATAPT
+473 
-487 CTERGYTTHTC
+487 
-498 VCGISYTD
+498 
-506 SYTDAV
+506 DAV

-541 TESGRPKISWD
+541 TESGRPKISWN

-571 DYYTRTDKPSFTDG
+571 DYYARTDKPSFTDG

-591 TYHYAVKAVAVLGE
+591 TYHYAVKAVAVLGG

-654 TDGMNFKYYDSTAKT
+654 TDGVNFKYYDSTAKT

-825 NYYIYRST
+825 KYYIYRST

-920 SIDGKNFKCYDTT
+920 STDGKNFKCYDTT

-1185 EITVIDGNNKNDAV
+1185 KITVIDGNNKNDAV

-1287 TSYTDSDA
+1287 TSYTDSGA

-1308 YSSNSDMNSALSA
+1308 YSSNSDLNSARSA
-1321 AVSIKATK
+1321 VVSIKATK

>member
-102 DGILDEIVEKAM
+102 DGILDEIAEKAM

-133 SGSCSLESDDE
+133 SGSYSLESDDE

-347 KCGASEDRAI
+347 KCGVSENRAI

-381 TCACGDSYTDSST
+381 TCACGDSYTDSS
-394 DALGHNYGA
+394 
-403 WEQTKAPT
+403 
-411 CTVKGTEVRI
+411 
-421 CTRCN
+421 
-426 ASETRN
+426 
-432 VDALGHSFIHYAE
+432 
-445 KAATCTTDG
+445 
-454 WAAYDTCSRCG
+454 
-465 YSTYRQIP
+465 
-473 AAGHHYDAVATAPT
+473 
-487 CTERGYTTHTC
+487 
-498 VCGISYTD
+498 
-506 SYTDAV
+506 TDAV

-541 TESGRPKISWD
+541 TESGRPKISWN

-571 DYYTRTDKPSFTDG
+571 DYYARTDKPSFTDG

-591 TYHYAVKAVAVLGE
+591 TYHYAVKAVAVLGG

-654 TDGMNFKYYDSTAKT
+654 TDGVNFKYYDSTAKT

-782 GKDVASDFSNTK
+782 GKNVASDFSNTK

-825 NYYIYRST
+825 KYYIYRST

-920 SIDGKNFKCYDTT
+920 STDGKNFKYYDTT

-1185 EITVIDGNNKNDAV
+1185 KITVIDGNNKNDAV

-1287 TSYTDSDA
+1287 TSYTDSGA

>member
-90 AIRCPAD
+90 AFRCPAD

-102 DGILDEIVEKAM
+102 DGILDEIAEKAM

-133 SGSCSLESDDE
+133 NGSYSLESDDE

-166 SEKID
+166 SKKID

-347 KCGASEDRAI
+347 KCGVSENRAI

-381 TCACGDSYTDSST
+381 TCACGDSYTDSS
-394 DALGHNYGA
+394 
-403 WEQTKAPT
+403 
-411 CTVKGTEVRI
+411 
-421 CTRCN
+421 
-426 ASETRN
+426 
-432 VDALGHSFIHYAE
+432 
-445 KAATCTTDG
+445 
-454 WAAYDTCSRCG
+454 
-465 YSTYRQIP
+465 
-473 AAGHHYDAVATAPT
+473 
-487 CTERGYTTHTC
+487 
-498 VCGISYTD
+498 
-506 SYTDAV
+506 TDAV

-541 TESGRPKISWD
+541 TESGRPKISWN
-552 AVNGADKYWVY
+552 AVNGADKYWIY

-571 DYYTRTDKPSFTDG
+571 DYYARTDKPSFTDG

-591 TYHYAVKAVAVLGE
+591 TYYYAVKAVAVLGG

-654 TDGMNFKYYDSTAKT
+654 TDGVNFKYYDSTAKT

-701 NGTKSLF
+701 SGTKSLF

-714 GVSIYRV
+714 DVSIYRV

-794 SLFTTPA
+794 SLFTTPS

-825 NYYIYRST
+825 NYWIYRST

-920 SIDGKNFKCYDTT
+920 STDGKNFKCYDTT

-1032 NAGTTYYY
+1032 NAGTTYCY
-1040 KVKADSSNTKTAICA
+1040 KVKADNSNTKTAICA

-1185 EITVIDGNNKNDAV
+1185 QITVIDGNNKNDAV

-1308 YSSNSDMNSALSA
+1308 YSSNSDMNSARSA

>member
-51 STLNGAPRL
+51 SALNGAPRL

-133 SGSCSLESDDE
+133 SGSYSLESDDE

-305 FYRLYPMAE
+305 FYRLYPMAK

-347 KCGASEDRAI
+347 KCGVSENRAI
-357 PATGHHYDAVAT
+357 PVT
-369 APTCTEKGYTTH
+369 
-381 TCACGDSYTDSST
+381 
-394 DALGHNYGA
+394 
-403 WEQTKAPT
+403 
-411 CTVKGTEVRI
+411 
-421 CTRCN
+421 
-426 ASETRN
+426 
-432 VDALGHSFIHYAE
+432 
-445 KAATCTTDG
+445 
-454 WAAYDTCSRCG
+454 
-465 YSTYRQIP
+465 
-473 AAGHHYDAVATAPT
+473 GHHYDAVATAPT

-498 VCGISYTD
+498 VCGLSYTD
-506 SYTDAV
+506 SYTDAA

-541 TESGRPKISWD
+541 TESGRPKISWN
-552 AVNGADKYWVY
+552 AVNGADKYWIY

-571 DYYTRTDKPSFTDG
+571 DYYARTDKPSFTDG

-591 TYHYAVKAVAVLGE
+591 TYYYAVKAVAVLGG

-623 APSVSIYRAS
+623 APSVRIYRVN

-654 TDGMNFKYYDSTAKT
+654 TDGVNFKYYDSTAKT

-701 NGTKSLF
+701 SGTKSLF

-825 NYYIYRST
+825 KYYIYRST

-856 GTTYYYKVRAVK
+856 GTTYYYKVKAVK

-920 SIDGKNFKCYDTT
+920 STDGKNFKYYDTT

-959 NGRNVVSGSGSA
+959 NGRNVASGSGSA

-978 AKPSVSI
+978 AEPSVSI

-1040 KVKADSSNTKTAICA
+1040 KVKADNSNTKTAICA

-1076 SDGSNEEIIDTYNG
+1076 SDGSNDEIIDTYNG

-1185 EITVIDGNNKNDAV
+1185 QITVIDGNNKNDAV

-1287 TSYTDSDA
+1287 TSYTDSGA

>member
-51 STLNGAPRL
+51 STLNSAPRL

-102 DGILDEIVEKAM
+102 DGILDEIAEKAM

-203 YDNLNDSEYLLKYT
+203 YDNLDDSEYLLKYT

-267 NADSTWDAGR
+267 NADSTWDAGK

-394 DALGHNYGA
+394 DA
-403 WEQTKAPT
+403 
-411 CTVKGTEVRI
+411 
-421 CTRCN
+421 
-426 ASETRN
+426 
-432 VDALGHSFIHYAE
+432 
-445 KAATCTTDG
+445 
-454 WAAYDTCSRCG
+454 
-465 YSTYRQIP
+465 
-473 AAGHHYDAVATAPT
+473 
-487 CTERGYTTHTC
+487 
-498 VCGISYTD
+498 
-506 SYTDAV
+506 V

-541 TESGRPKISWD
+541 TESGRPKISWN

-571 DYYTRTDKPSFTDG
+571 DYYARTDKPSFTDG

-591 TYHYAVKAVAVLGE
+591 TYHYAVKAVAVLGG

-654 TDGMNFKYYDSTAKT
+654 TDGVNFKYYDSTAKT

-701 NGTKSLF
+701 SGTKSLF

-920 SIDGKNFKCYDTT
+920 STDGKNFKYYDTT

-1040 KVKADSSNTKTAICA
+1040 KVKADNSNTKTAICA

-1185 EITVIDGNNKNDAV
+1185 KITVIDGNNKNDAV

-1287 TSYTDSDA
+1287 TSYTDSGA

>member
-133 SGSCSLESDDE
+133 SGSYSLESDDE

-203 YDNLNDSEYLLKYT
+203 YDNLDDSEYLLKYT

-228 CQGYS
+228 CQGYC

-305 FYRLYPMAE
+305 FYRLYPMAK

-347 KCGASEDRAI
+347 KCGVSENRAI

-381 TCACGDSYTDSST
+381 TC
-394 DALGHNYGA
+394 
-403 WEQTKAPT
+403 
-411 CTVKGTEVRI
+411 
-421 CTRCN
+421 
-426 ASETRN
+426 
-432 VDALGHSFIHYAE
+432 
-445 KAATCTTDG
+445 
-454 WAAYDTCSRCG
+454 
-465 YSTYRQIP
+465 
-473 AAGHHYDAVATAPT
+473 
-487 CTERGYTTHTC
+487 
-498 VCGISYTD
+498 VCGLSYTD
-506 SYTDAV
+506 SYTDAA

-541 TESGRPKISWD
+541 TESGRPKISWN

-571 DYYTRTDKPSFTDG
+571 DYYARTDKPSFTDG

-591 TYHYAVKAVAVLGE
+591 TYYYAVKAVAVLGG

-646 AKYWVYRS
+646 EKYWVYRS
-654 TDGMNFKYYDSTAKT
+654 TDGVNFKYYDSTAKT

-701 NGTKSLF
+701 SGTKSLF

-730 AVTGAEKY
+730 AVTGAVKY

-771 YYKVKAAAVVN
+771 YYKVKAAAVEN
-782 GKDVASDFSNTK
+782 GKNVASDFSNTK

-801 APSVSITTSKGKP
+801 APSASITTSKGKP
-814 KLTWKAVKGAD
+814 KLTWKAVTGAD
-825 NYYIYRST
+825 KYYIYRST
-833 DGKNFKYYNE
+833 DGKNFKYYNK

-920 SIDGKNFKCYDTT
+920 STDGKNFKCYDTT

-1040 KVKADSSNTKTAICA
+1040 KVKADNSNTKTAICA

-1090 HEPVARGLKLGYKD
+1090 NEPVARGLKLGYKD

-1130 GTMVKLFKKLGA
+1130 GTMVKLFKKIGA

-1287 TSYTDSDA
+1287 TSYTDSGA

-1308 YSSNSDMNSALSA
+1308 YSSNSDMNSARSA

>member
-133 SGSCSLESDDE
+133 SGSYSLESDDE

-305 FYRLYPMAE
+305 FYRLYPMAK

-347 KCGASEDRAI
+347 KCGVSENRAI
-357 PATGHHYDAVAT
+357 PAT
-369 APTCTEKGYTTH
+369 
-381 TCACGDSYTDSST
+381 
-394 DALGHNYGA
+394 
-403 WEQTKAPT
+403 
-411 CTVKGTEVRI
+411 
-421 CTRCN
+421 
-426 ASETRN
+426 
-432 VDALGHSFIHYAE
+432 
-445 KAATCTTDG
+445 
-454 WAAYDTCSRCG
+454 
-465 YSTYRQIP
+465 
-473 AAGHHYDAVATAPT
+473 GHHYDAVATAPT

-498 VCGISYTD
+498 VCGLSYTD

-541 TESGRPKISWD
+541 TESGRPKISWN
-552 AVNGADKYWVY
+552 AVNGADKYWIY

-571 DYYTRTDKPSFTDG
+571 DYYARTDKPSFTDG

-591 TYHYAVKAVAVLGE
+591 TYYYAVKAVAVLGE

-654 TDGMNFKYYDSTAKT
+654 TDGVNFKYYDSTAKT

-690 VVNGKNVASAY
+690 VVNGKNVASADS
-701 NGTKSLF
+701 GTKSLF

-825 NYYIYRST
+825 KYYIYRST

-920 SIDGKNFKCYDTT
+920 STDGKNFKCYDTT

-959 NGRNVVSGSGSA
+959 NGRNVASGSGSA

-1040 KVKADSSNTKTAICA
+1040 KVKADNSNTKTAICA

-1287 TSYTDSDA
+1287 TSYTDSGA

>member
-133 SGSCSLESDDE
+133 SGSYSLESDDE

-305 FYRLYPMAE
+305 FYRLYPMAK

-347 KCGASEDRAI
+347 KCGVSEDRAI

-381 TCACGDSYTDSST
+381 TCACG
-394 DALGHNYGA
+394 L
-403 WEQTKAPT
+403 
-411 CTVKGTEVRI
+411 
-421 CTRCN
+421 
-426 ASETRN
+426 
-432 VDALGHSFIHYAE
+432 
-445 KAATCTTDG
+445 
-454 WAAYDTCSRCG
+454 
-465 YSTYRQIP
+465 
-473 AAGHHYDAVATAPT
+473 
-487 CTERGYTTHTC
+487 
-498 VCGISYTD
+498 SYTD
-506 SYTDAV
+506 SYTDAA

-541 TESGRPKISWD
+541 TESGRPKISWN
-552 AVNGADKYWVY
+552 AVNGADKYWIY

-571 DYYTRTDKPSFTDG
+571 DYYARTDKPSFTDG

-591 TYHYAVKAVAVLGE
+591 TYYYAVKAVAVLGG

-646 AKYWVYRS
+646 EKYWVYRS
-654 TDGMNFKYYDSTAKT
+654 TDGVNFKYYDSTAKT

-690 VVNGKNVASAY
+690 VVNGKNVASADS
-701 NGTKSLF
+701 GTKSLF

-730 AVTGAEKY
+730 AVTGAAKY

-771 YYKVKAAAVVN
+771 YYKVKAAAVEN
-782 GKDVASDFSNTK
+782 GKNVASDFSNTK

-825 NYYIYRST
+825 KYYIYRST

-920 SIDGKNFKCYDTT
+920 STDGKNFKYYDTT

-1040 KVKADSSNTKTAICA
+1040 KVKADNSNTKTASCA

-1185 EITVIDGNNKNDAV
+1185 KITVIDGNNKNDAV

-1287 TSYTDSDA
+1287 TSYTDSGA

>member
-102 DGILDEIVEKAM
+102 DGILDEIAEKAM

-133 SGSCSLESDDE
+133 SGSYSLESDDE

-347 KCGASEDRAI
+347 KCGVSENRAI

-381 TCACGDSYTDSST
+381 TCACGDSYTDSS
-394 DALGHNYGA
+394 
-403 WEQTKAPT
+403 
-411 CTVKGTEVRI
+411 
-421 CTRCN
+421 
-426 ASETRN
+426 
-432 VDALGHSFIHYAE
+432 
-445 KAATCTTDG
+445 
-454 WAAYDTCSRCG
+454 
-465 YSTYRQIP
+465 
-473 AAGHHYDAVATAPT
+473 
-487 CTERGYTTHTC
+487 
-498 VCGISYTD
+498 
-506 SYTDAV
+506 TDAV

-541 TESGRPKISWD
+541 TESGRPKISWN

-571 DYYTRTDKPSFTDG
+571 DYYARTDKPSFTDG

-591 TYHYAVKAVAVLGE
+591 TYYYAVKAVAVLGG

-654 TDGMNFKYYDSTAKT
+654 TDGVNFKYYDSTAKT

-701 NGTKSLF
+701 SGTKSLF

-920 SIDGKNFKCYDTT
+920 STDGKNFKCYDTT

-1040 KVKADSSNTKTAICA
+1040 KVKADNSNTKTAICA

-1185 EITVIDGNNKNDAV
+1185 KITVIDGNNKNDAV

-1287 TSYTDSDA
+1287 TSYTDSGA

-1308 YSSNSDMNSALSA
+1308 YSSNSDMNSARSA

>member
-51 STLNGAPRL
+51 STLNSAPRL

-102 DGILDEIVEKAM
+102 DGILDEIAEKAM

-314 TKYVV
+314 TKYAV

-347 KCGASEDRAI
+347 KCGVSENRAI

-381 TCACGDSYTDSST
+381 TCACGDSYTDSS
-394 DALGHNYGA
+394 
-403 WEQTKAPT
+403 
-411 CTVKGTEVRI
+411 
-421 CTRCN
+421 
-426 ASETRN
+426 
-432 VDALGHSFIHYAE
+432 
-445 KAATCTTDG
+445 
-454 WAAYDTCSRCG
+454 
-465 YSTYRQIP
+465 
-473 AAGHHYDAVATAPT
+473 
-487 CTERGYTTHTC
+487 
-498 VCGISYTD
+498 
-506 SYTDAV
+506 TDAV

-541 TESGRPKISWD
+541 TESGRPKISWN

-571 DYYTRTDKPSFTDG
+571 DYYARTDKPSFTDG

-591 TYHYAVKAVAVLGE
+591 TYYYAVKAVAVLGG

-623 APSVSIYRAS
+623 APSVRIYRVN

-654 TDGMNFKYYDSTAKT
+654 TDGVNFKYYDSTAKT

-701 NGTKSLF
+701 SGTKSLF

-771 YYKVKAAAVVN
+771 YYKVKAAAVVS
-782 GKDVASDFSNTK
+782 GKNVASDFSNTK

-920 SIDGKNFKCYDTT
+920 STDGKNFKYYDTT

-959 NGRNVVSGSGSA
+959 NGRNVASGSGSA

-1040 KVKADSSNTKTAICA
+1040 KVKADNSNTKTAICA

-1287 TSYTDSDA
+1287 TSYTDSGA

-1308 YSSNSDMNSALSA
+1308 YSSNSDMNSARSA

>member
-1 MKKRIIS
+1 M
-8 CILTVLI
+8 LI

-102 DGILDEIVEKAM
+102 DGILDEIAEKAM

-133 SGSCSLESDDE
+133 SGSYSLESDDE

-347 KCGASEDRAI
+347 KCGVSENRAI

-394 DALGHNYGA
+394 DA
-403 WEQTKAPT
+403 
-411 CTVKGTEVRI
+411 
-421 CTRCN
+421 
-426 ASETRN
+426 
-432 VDALGHSFIHYAE
+432 
-445 KAATCTTDG
+445 
-454 WAAYDTCSRCG
+454 
-465 YSTYRQIP
+465 
-473 AAGHHYDAVATAPT
+473 
-487 CTERGYTTHTC
+487 
-498 VCGISYTD
+498 
-506 SYTDAV
+506 V

-527 DPERRPASPQIMIT
+527 DPERLPASPQIMIT
-541 TESGRPKISWD
+541 TESGRPKISWN

-563 RSVDGETF
+563 RSADGETF
-571 DYYTRTDKPSFTDG
+571 DYYARTDKPSFTDG

-591 TYHYAVKAVAVLGE
+591 TYYYAVKAVAVLGG

-654 TDGMNFKYYDSTAKT
+654 TDGVNFKYYDSTAKT

-825 NYYIYRST
+825 KYWIYRST

-920 SIDGKNFKCYDTT
+920 STDGKNFKCYDTT

-1040 KVKADSSNTKTAICA
+1040 KVKADNSNTKTASCA

-1287 TSYTDSDA
+1287 TSYTDSGA

-1308 YSSNSDMNSALSA
+1308 YSSNSDMNSARSA

>member
-102 DGILDEIVEKAM
+102 DGILDEIAEKAM

-133 SGSCSLESDDE
+133 SGSYSLESDDE

-347 KCGASEDRAI
+347 KCGVSENRAI
-357 PATGHHYDAVAT
+357 PAT
-369 APTCTEKGYTTH
+369 
-381 TCACGDSYTDSST
+381 
-394 DALGHNYGA
+394 
-403 WEQTKAPT
+403 
-411 CTVKGTEVRI
+411 
-421 CTRCN
+421 
-426 ASETRN
+426 
-432 VDALGHSFIHYAE
+432 
-445 KAATCTTDG
+445 
-454 WAAYDTCSRCG
+454 
-465 YSTYRQIP
+465 
-473 AAGHHYDAVATAPT
+473 GHHYDAVATAPT

-498 VCGISYTD
+498 VCGLSYTD
-506 SYTDAV
+506 SYTDAA

-541 TESGRPKISWD
+541 TESGRPKISWN

-571 DYYTRTDKPSFTDG
+571 DYYARTDKPSFTDG

-591 TYHYAVKAVAVLGE
+591 TYYYAVKAVAVLGG

-654 TDGMNFKYYDSTAKT
+654 TDGVNFKYYDSTAKT

-690 VVNGKNVASAY
+690 VVNGKNVASADS
-701 NGTKSLF
+701 GTKSLF

-714 GVSIYRV
+714 GVSIYRAS
-721 NGKPQLKWS
+721 GKPQLKWN
-730 AVTGAEKY
+730 AVTGAAKY

-771 YYKVKAAAVVN
+771 YYRVKAAAVVN

-825 NYYIYRST
+825 KYYVYRST

-920 SIDGKNFKCYDTT
+920 STDGKNFKCYDTT

-1040 KVKADSSNTKTAICA
+1040 KVKADNSNTKTASCA

-1185 EITVIDGNNKNDAV
+1185 KITVIDGNNKNDAV

-1287 TSYTDSDA
+1287 TSYTDSSA

>member
-102 DGILDEIVEKAM
+102 DGILDEIAEKAM

-203 YDNLNDSEYLLKYT
+203 YDNLNDSEHLLKYT

-293 EHTRYSEYSTEE
+293 EHTRYSEYSTEK

-347 KCGASEDRAI
+347 KCGVSENRAI
-357 PATGHHYDAVAT
+357 PAT
-369 APTCTEKGYTTH
+369 
-381 TCACGDSYTDSST
+381 
-394 DALGHNYGA
+394 
-403 WEQTKAPT
+403 
-411 CTVKGTEVRI
+411 
-421 CTRCN
+421 
-426 ASETRN
+426 
-432 VDALGHSFIHYAE
+432 
-445 KAATCTTDG
+445 
-454 WAAYDTCSRCG
+454 
-465 YSTYRQIP
+465 
-473 AAGHHYDAVATAPT
+473 GHHYDAVATAPT

-591 TYHYAVKAVAVLGE
+591 TYYYAVKAVAVLGG

-654 TDGMNFKYYDSTAKT
+654 TDGVNFKYYDSTAKT

-730 AVTGAEKY
+730 AVTGAAKY

-825 NYYIYRST
+825 KYWIYRST

-920 SIDGKNFKCYDTT
+920 STDGKNFKYYDTT

-959 NGRNVVSGSGSA
+959 NGRNVASGSGSA

-1040 KVKADSSNTKTAICA
+1040 KVKADNSSTKTAICA

-1165 YGDNDGFPGHVG
+1165 YGDNDGSPGHVG

-1185 EITVIDGNNKNDAV
+1185 QITVIDGNNKNDAV

-1287 TSYTDSDA
+1287 TSYTDSGA